1 MASNPLDGRVA
12 DRCGLACGTSRR
24 AFLGRIPGAVLAAM
38 VAGDA
43 AAAEAVYV
51 VGEMAGVA
59 SGPAEKSY
67 PLPAADGVTIDK
79 AAQVILVRFHGKVM
93 AFNLACPHENNALRW
108 TQAAGRFQC
117 PKHESKYSPDGTF
130 TGGRATRNMDRL
142 PITRNGNTVVVSL
155 SRIIKSDSEAAEWAA
170 ALVIV

>member
-1 MASNPLDGRVA
+1 
-12 DRCGLACGTSRR
+12 
-24 AFLGRIPGAVLAAM
+24 M

-51 VGEMAGVA
+51 VGEMAGVEA
-59 SGPAEKSY
+59 GGSQKVY
-67 PLPAADGVTIDK
+67 PLPSADGVTIDK
-79 AAQVILVRFHGKVM
+79 RAQVILVRFQGKVM

-142 PITRNGNTVVVSL
+142 PITRNGDTVVVTL
-155 SRIIKSDSEAAEWAA
+155 SRIVKSDTEGAEWAA

>member
-1 MASNPLDGRVA
+1 MATDSLDGRVA
-12 DRCGLACGTSRR
+12 GRCGLACGTSRR
-24 AFLGRIPGAVLAAM
+24 DFLGRIPGVVLAAM

-51 VGEMAGVA
+51 VGEMTGVEAGP
-59 SGPAEKSY
+59 SEKAY

-79 AAQVILVRFHGKVM
+79 PAQVILVRFQGKVM

-108 TQAAGRFQC
+108 TQAAGRFLC
-117 PKHESKYSPDGTF
+117 PKHESKYSADGTF

-155 SRIIKSDSEAAEWAA
+155 SRIIKSDTEAAEWAA
-170 ALVIV
+170 AVVTV

>member
-1 MASNPLDGRVA
+1 
-12 DRCGLACGTSRR
+12 
-24 AFLGRIPGAVLAAM
+24 M
-38 VAGDA
+38 VAGDV

-51 VGEMAGVA
+51 VGEMAGVETGG
-59 SGPAEKSY
+59 SQKVY
-67 PLPAADGVTIDK
+67 PLPSADGVTIDK
-79 AAQVILVRFHGKVM
+79 RAQVILVRFQGKVM

-142 PITRNGNTVVVSL
+142 PITRNGDTVVVTL
-155 SRIIKSDSEAAEWAA
+155 SRIVKSDTEAAEWAA

>member
-1 MASNPLDGRVA
+1 MATNSLDGRVA
-12 DRCGLACGTSRR
+12 DRCGLACATSRR

-51 VGEMAGVA
+51 IGELTGVEAGDSQKV
-59 SGPAEKSY
+59 Y

-79 AAQVILVRFHGKVM
+79 PAQVILVRFQGKVM

-108 TQAAGRFQC
+108 TQAAGRFLC

-130 TGGRATRNMDRL
+130 KGGRATRNMDRL
-142 PITRNGNTVVVSL
+142 PITRNGNTVIVTL
-155 SRIIKSDSEAAEWAA
+155 SRIVKSDTEAAEWAA
-170 ALVIV
+170 AQVIV